1 MQNKG
6 ILISDAHIKSRL
18 WTNFP
23 QIQGDAYQA
32 LSQIQ
37 GEQGKSDFII
47 SCGDLFDSNR
57 PSSTDLEAVSNL
69 MRSVE
74 CFYYIN
80 GNHDDVVPSIVPSL
94 GTNAV
99 HLGTVPVKINEVPVF
114 GIDYCNNKDLLI
126 EALSE
131 VASELPL
138 IDSSIRPVLILHQS
152 LDVFF
157 MSFTITLQEIRDI
170 LGRPCDIFVGD
181 IHDRKTIE
189 SSQGFCQS
197 PGPLVP
203 QDIGQAKKQQAATW
217 VDFSSGT
224 HVEISDLFIKVR
236 NYHFLESPDELDKT
250 YAWCTKVGKYTYLP
264 NVIVLKADASYKI
277 PARYKDDNIIYIL
290 DTTAESIKKEAVVKA
305 TASSL
310 EEAVK
315 AEAAASGGD
324 TVEILTKLLIKLMH
338 SEVPDEVLL
347 ELLKKWKVVMV

>member
-6 ILISDAHIKSRL
+6 ILISDAHVKSRL

-23 QIQGDAYQA
+23 QVQGDAYRA
-32 LSQIQ
+32 LQVVKEAAKGS
-37 GEQGKSDFII
+37 FII

-99 HLGTVPVKINEVPVF
+99 HLGTVPVKINGVPVF

-126 EALSE
+126 EGLSE

-138 IDSSIRPVLILHQS
+138 IDSPIRPVLIMHQS

-181 IHDRKTIE
+181 IHDRKIIG

-203 QDIGQAKKQQAATW
+203 QDIGQAKKEQAATW

-224 HVEISDLFIKVR
+224 HVEIQDLPTTSR
-236 NYHFLESPDELDKT
+236 EFLFLSSPEELDK
-250 YAWCTKVGKYTYLP
+250 AFERCTTVLRSTCLP
-264 NVIVLKADASYKI
+264 NVVVLKADASYKI

-347 ELLKKWKVVMV
+347 ELLEKWKVVMT